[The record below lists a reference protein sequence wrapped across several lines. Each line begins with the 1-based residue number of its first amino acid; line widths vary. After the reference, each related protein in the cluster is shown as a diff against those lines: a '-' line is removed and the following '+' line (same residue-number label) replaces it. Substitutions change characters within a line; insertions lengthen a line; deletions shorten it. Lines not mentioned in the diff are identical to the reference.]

1 MNNAGFG
8 VNHDDTNIIY
18 DETKMFDNDHKTFWR
33 SNAEYKSE
41 NKIIGV
47 EFKVIFFLSLS
58 WFNRQ
63 FEIDDETVR
72 HCLGTY

>member
-1 MNNAGFG
+1 MNNAEFHT
-8 VNHDDTNIIY
+8 NDDTNIIH
-18 DETKMFDNDHKTFWR
+18 DETKMFDNDQTTFWR
-33 SNAEYKSE
+33 SNGQYKSE